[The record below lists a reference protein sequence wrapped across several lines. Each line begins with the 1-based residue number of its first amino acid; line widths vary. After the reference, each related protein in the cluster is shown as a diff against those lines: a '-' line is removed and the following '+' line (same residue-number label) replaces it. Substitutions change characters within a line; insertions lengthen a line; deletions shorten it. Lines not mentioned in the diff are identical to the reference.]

1 LDVWNFYT
9 WKDSF
14 IVHWR
19 GFPVR
24 HNVKLTGVWQWAKIA
39 VVRPVERRVRLFG
52 LVLFRRDDGCVEGFK
67 SGSPNKS
74 LSLVLSAW
82 ISPAAAV
89 EGMMAKLEVCPDS
102 LLLRRGVIPMPR
114 AEGIPRVAAVREP
127 TMNRMAIMKMPA
139 RCSMVV

>member
-1 LDVWNFYT
+1 
-9 WKDSF
+9 
-14 IVHWR
+14 
-19 GFPVR
+19 
-24 HNVKLTGVWQWAKIA
+24 VKLTGVWQWAKIA

>member
-1 LDVWNFYT
+1 M
-9 WKDSF
+9 
-14 IVHWR
+14 
-19 GFPVR
+19 
-24 HNVKLTGVWQWAKIA
+24 
-39 VVRPVERRVRLFG
+39 LF
-52 LVLFRRDDGCVEGFK
+52 LPDDGLVEGFGV
-67 SGSPNKS
+67 GSPNKS

-127 TMNRMAIMKMPA
+127 TMNRMATIGMPT